1 MTRALHETPMPER
14 LKLKSLDDVSA
25 RLDALERSAAPSA
38 EGSWS
43 VAQVLIHCAQ
53 SIEYSVS
60 GYPAAKG
67 ALFQKTVG
75 RLALRKFLGAGA
87 MSHDLAAPIP
97 KAPEPPASSTL
108 ADGISR
114 LRRAIAAFRSHPGEL
129 APHFAYGKVTREQY
143 EQVHAMHVANHLE
156 KVRL

>member
-1 MTRALHETPMPER
+1 MPER
-14 LKLKSLDDVSA
+14 LKLKSLSEVNA
-25 RLDALERSAAPSA
+25 HLDALERSKAPA
-38 EGSWS
+38 VDGGWS

-53 SIEYSVS
+53 SIEYSMS

-97 KAPEPPASSTL
+97 KAPEPPATSTL
-108 ADGISR
+108 AEGLAR
-114 LRRAIAAFRSHPGEL
+114 LRKAIYAFRSHPGPFE
-129 APHFAYGKVTREQY
+129 PHFAYGPVTREQY
-143 EQVHAMHVANHLE
+143 DQVHAMHVANHLE
-156 KVRL
+156 KIRL